1 MTGLVVR
8 EWLFVAFGWLPSA
21 NVVDIVLTMPQT
33 TTRPAKKKPQSGLS
47 VKIAPETYGRVE
59 EMKRQ
64 YPSLTF
70 DACIRV
76 ALNAWDRTT
85 EEAER
90 ECVLEA
96 IQS

>member
-1 MTGLVVR
+1 M
-8 EWLFVAFGWLPSA
+8 
-21 NVVDIVLTMPQT
+21 VDIVLTMPQT
-33 TTRPAKKKPQSGLS
+33 TTRPKRDTKAQRGLS
-47 VKIAPETYGRVE
+47 VKISPESYGRVE